1 MRSLKKKL
9 GLLSLSM
16 ISLGLSSTA
25 FAADKV
31 ASPEQEKTRVVIL
44 TDIGNEPDDSE
55 SFVRF
60 LTYSNE
66 FDVESIVATT
76 STWQRDRV
84 RPELLLERIHAYEQV
99 YPNLIK
105 HADGYPKPADL
116 SAKVLSGRSGYG
128 MKFVGDGKST
138 DASKRIISVVD
149 KEDSRPVWITVWG
162 GSVDLAQALWD
173 VKKERTPEAV
183 AKFIQKIRV
192 YSISDQDNTGAWIR
206 RNFPEMT
213 WISSLHAYNDY
224 WLSTWVG
231 ISAPLAEG
239 GDMSQVNNDWIAKN
253 IQLGPLGQKYP
264 SVQYIMEGDTP
275 SFLYLLK
282 NGLNTPNHP
291 EYGGWG
297 GRYAAVAPDDIT
309 GLRTSTSDNVQSVD
323 GKTYKTAPA
332 TIWRFRHQFQNDFA
346 ARIQWTLNGSF
357 DKANHNPVVVLNDQ
371 TGLAPVEM
379 TVKSGEHVK
388 LSLKG
393 SSDPDKDKLS
403 YRWWQYGEP
412 TAYALQ
418 IHFAPDLALKDTNQR
433 DLTFVAPKVDK
444 PTPFHIIA
452 EVKDSGTPE
461 LFSYRRAIV
470 TVLPE

>member
-149 KEDSRPVWITVWG
+149 KEDSRPVWITVW
-162 GSVDLAQALWD
+162 
-173 VKKERTPEAV
+173 
-183 AKFIQKIRV
+183 
-192 YSISDQDNTGAWIR
+192 
-206 RNFPEMT
+206 
-213 WISSLHAYNDY
+213 
-224 WLSTWVG
+224 
-231 ISAPLAEG
+231 
-239 GDMSQVNNDWIAKN
+239 
-253 IQLGPLGQKYP
+253 
-264 SVQYIMEGDTP
+264 
-275 SFLYLLK
+275 
-282 NGLNTPNHP
+282 
-291 EYGGWG
+291 
-297 GRYAAVAPDDIT
+297 
-309 GLRTSTSDNVQSVD
+309 
-323 GKTYKTAPA
+323 
-332 TIWRFRHQFQNDFA
+332 
-346 ARIQWTLNGSF
+346 
-357 DKANHNPVVVLNDQ
+357 VVL
-371 TGLAPVEM
+371 
-379 TVKSGEHVK
+379 S
-388 LSLKG
+388 
-393 SSDPDKDKLS
+393 
-403 YRWWQYGEP
+403 
-412 TAYALQ
+412 
-418 IHFAPDLALKDTNQR
+418 I
-433 DLTFVAPKVDK
+433 
-444 PTPFHIIA
+444 
-452 EVKDSGTPE
+452 
-461 LFSYRRAIV
+461 
-470 TVLPE
+470 